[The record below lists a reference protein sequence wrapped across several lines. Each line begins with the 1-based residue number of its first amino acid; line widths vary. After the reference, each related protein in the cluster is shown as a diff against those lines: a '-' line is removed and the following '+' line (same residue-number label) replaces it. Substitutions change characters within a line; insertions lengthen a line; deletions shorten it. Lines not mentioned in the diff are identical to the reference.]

1 MSSQDGRC
9 VMARGFTSGPHL
21 DEHRDVERHVAPHKF
36 GISQLRA
43 VPHIHAY
50 CTTFTAIESIKYI
63 S

>member
-1 MSSQDGRC
+1 
-9 VMARGFTSGPHL
+9 MARGFTSGPHL